1 MNPARFL
8 WTTATLIA
16 ALGFVRPVIA
26 QIIPDDTMG
35 NERSTVLQDATFNGV
50 PLNVTINGVVNPVD
64 VIIEGARRG
73 NNVFHSFSQFN
84 AALNRGTYFFAPSPQ
99 TQNIVTRVTG
109 NLPSNIL
116 GRLGTFQIVGD
127 QIFSSNANLFL
138 INPNGILFGNNAS
151 LDVGGAFVAT
161 TANAVR
167 FGDNTFSATN
177 PEPVSD
183 VLQVNPS
190 AFLFNR
196 IPTADITVR
205 ANSPN
210 GIENAVGLAVPQNQN
225 LILLGG
231 NINLDGARLTA
242 LGGRVELGAVAGTGI
257 VELAADG
264 SLRLPAGVDRADVQ
278 LSDATQIDVSLLD
291 QGNIGITANNIRLTG
306 NSRISAGI
314 DARGGS
320 PDTQAGDIALN
331 ATGTVELTEESRILN
346 SVNSAF
352 LGNSGDINIT
362 ATDLFVTGGGQ
373 ISTSTFG
380 VGEAGNVNLFIRDRV
395 SLTGGQS
402 AIFTNVERNA
412 TGNGGN
418 LLVTANALELI
429 NGGQLIASTD
439 GKGNAG
445 NVTVDVRDRVFLTGF
460 EGDLN
465 STIFSR
471 VGANATGDGGNVRI
485 FANTLDMTNGA
496 VINASTLGQGSAGI
510 VRVEVQ
516 DQVTLNDSAILSVVT
531 QQAQGNGGELFLS
544 ANTLELLNGA
554 QLSASSSGR
563 GNAGNV
569 TVQVRDRVSL
579 DGNSPTSSSTSAIFS
594 SLNDTGVG
602 NSGNLFISANT
613 LSLINEA
620 RLNASTSGK
629 GNAGNVTI
637 EVGDRLLL
645 DNSFVFSSVVENAEG
660 KGGNLVVTAD
670 VIDMRNGG
678 QLIASTNGKG
688 NAGNVT
694 VTGRDRVLLR
704 DTAPNEGLRT
714 AIFSSVE
721 DQGEGNSGNLSIFTT
736 DLEMSDRSQLT
747 ASTAGRGNAGN
758 VRIEAN
764 GQVRLDNAT
773 IFSRVGQNAV
783 GTGGSVFVGANTLD
797 LLNGGQISVSSLGTG
812 NAGNV
817 RVQVGDRMSVSGASP
832 TEGFTSAIFTTVEQ
846 NAVGKGGDLFI
857 SARTLDLS
865 NGGRFAA
872 STSGQGDAGNV
883 RVEVADRLSLNNAF
897 ILSSVEGSGI
907 GQGGNLFVSAGTLEM
922 TNGGQLVASTGGRG
936 DGGNVT
942 VEVRDR
948 MLLSGSSPT
957 GGFSSAI
964 LSGVGEGSVGKGGN
978 LVISANSLRLEDGGQ
993 FVTSTRGTGNAGNVT
1008 VNVSDRMVLT
1018 GSIPDGE
1025 FSSAIFSSVLQQGVG
1040 KGGNLFISAN
1050 SLELSNGAQLAVN
1063 TLGQGDAGNIALGA
1077 VDKPIRSLLISGIS
1091 DGGFSSGLFAST
1103 DFGAGGNIRIYADQ
1117 IRLSDGAVVD
1127 ARTFRTGNS
1136 GTIDI
1141 QTRNL
1146 DLLRGSQILALTQG
1160 SGSANSI
1167 TITATDRLFVSGVDS
1182 TYEDRLIRFDPG
1194 RIAPISPE
1202 SGIYTRSTAPENAG
1216 SAGSIFLTAPRIE
1229 LDDRARIDAQSS
1241 TVDGG
1246 NISIRAVDRLLLRN
1260 NSQITATA
1268 GTETEF
1274 GNGGNI
1280 NIDARFII
1288 AVPKENSDISA
1299 NASQGSGGRV
1309 TLNVTGGVLGIEAR
1323 SQSSLL
1329 SDITATSAQGPTG
1342 VVTLNTPDTNS
1353 LQNSLTQLSQTEIN
1367 TNELLANSCIVRDRQ
1382 SGSFYITGTGGLPAK
1397 PTDVSEYPTGA
1408 IQSPVASG
1416 QERSIAE
1423 PQGIYQ
1429 LPNGKLVMV
1438 RDCSN

>member
-1 MNPARFL
+1 MNPTRFL
-8 WTTATLIA
+8 GAVATLIA
-16 ALGFVRPVIA
+16 ALGWVRPAIA

-64 VIIEGARRG
+64 VIIEGAQRG
-73 NNVFHSFSQFN
+73 NTVFHSFSQFN
-84 AALNRGTYFFAPSPQ
+84 AALNRGTYFFAPSTQ
-99 TQNIVTRVTG
+99 TQNIIARVTG

-116 GRLGTFQIVGD
+116 GRLGTFQIVD
-127 QIFSSNANLFL
+127 DEIFSSNANLFL

-151 LDVGGAFVAT
+151 LDVRGAFIAT

-177 PEPVSD
+177 PEAVSNI
-183 VLQVNPS
+183 LQVNPS

-210 GIENAVGLAVPQNQN
+210 GINNAVGLAVPQNQN

-231 NINLDGARLTA
+231 NINLDEARLTA
-242 LGGRVELGAVAGTGI
+242 LGGRVELGAVAGTGT

-264 SLRLPAGVDRADVQ
+264 SLRIPAGVDRADVQ
-278 LSDATQIDVSLLD
+278 LSNGTQIDVALLD

-314 DARGGS
+314 DTRGGS
-320 PDTQAGDIALN
+320 PDTQAGDITIS
-331 ATGTVELTEESRILN
+331 ATGTVELTEGSRIQN
-346 SVNSAF
+346 NVSALF
-352 LGNSGDINIT
+352 TGNSGDINMT
-362 ATDLFVTGGGQ
+362 ATNLFLTGGGQ

-380 VGEAGNVNLFIRDRV
+380 IGEAGNVNLLIRDRV
-395 SLTGGQS
+395 SLTGSQS
-402 AIFTNVERNA
+402 AIFTNVEENA

-418 LLVTANALELI
+418 LLVTANTLELM

-439 GKGNAG
+439 SKGNAG
-445 NVTVDVRDRVFLTGF
+445 NVTVRVGDRVSLSGF

-471 VGANATGDGGNVRI
+471 VGANATGTGGNIQI
-485 FANTLDMTNGA
+485 FANTLEMTNSA
-496 VINASTLGQGSAGI
+496 FINASTLGQGSAGT
-510 VRVEVQ
+510 VRIEVQ
-516 DQVTLNDSAILSVVT
+516 DRVTLNDSSVLSVVT
-531 QQAQGNGGELFLS
+531 RQANGNGGEIFLS
-544 ANTLELLNGA
+544 ANTLELLNGG
-554 QLSASSSGR
+554 QLSANSSGR
-563 GNAGNV
+563 GNAGNI

-579 DGNSPTSSSTSAIFS
+579 DGNSPTSSSRSAIFS
-594 SLNDTGVG
+594 SLDETGVG

-629 GNAGNVTI
+629 GDAGDITI
-637 EVGDRLLL
+637 EIGDRLLL

-660 KGGNLVVTAD
+660 NGGNLVVTAD
-670 VIDMRNGG
+670 VIDMRNGA
-678 QLIASTNGKG
+678 QLIASTNGEG

-694 VTGRDRVLLR
+694 ITGRDRVSLS
-704 DTAPNEGLRT
+704 DVAPNEGLRT
-714 AIFSSVE
+714 VIFSSVE
-721 DQGEGNSGNLSIFTT
+721 DQGKGNSGNLSIFTT
-736 DLEMSDRSQLT
+736 DLELSDRSQLT
-747 ASTAGRGNAGN
+747 ASTSGQGNAGN
-758 VRIEAN
+758 VRIEAS
-764 GQVRLDNAT
+764 GRVRLDDAT
-773 IFSRVGQNAV
+773 IFSRVGQTA
-783 GTGGSVFVGANTLD
+783 TGEGGNVFVEANTLD

-812 NAGNV
+812 DAGNV
-817 RVQVGDRMSVSGASP
+817 RVQVHDRMSVSGASP
-832 TEGFTSAIFTTVEQ
+832 TEGFRSAIFTTVEPD
-846 NAVGKGGDLFI
+846 AVGEGGDLFI
-857 SARTLDLS
+857 SARSLELS

-872 STSGQGDAGNV
+872 STSGRGNAGNV
-883 RVEVADRLSLNNAF
+883 RVEVGDRLSLSNGF
-897 ILSSVEGSGI
+897 ILSSVGVSGV
-907 GQGGNLFVSAGTLEM
+907 GQGGNLFVSANTLEM
-922 TNGGQLVASTGGRG
+922 TNGGQLIAGTSGRG

-948 MLLSGSSPT
+948 MLLSGSNPT
-957 GGFSSAI
+957 GDSTSAI
-964 LSGVGEGSVGKGGN
+964 LSGVDPGSVGKGGN
-978 LVISANSLRLEDGGQ
+978 LFVSANSLTLAAGGQ
-993 FVTSTRGTGNAGNVT
+993 FVTSTRGTGDAGNVT
-1008 VNVSDRMVLT
+1008 VEVRDRMSLV
-1018 GSIPDGE
+1018 GSTPDGE
-1025 FSSAIFSSVLQQGVG
+1025 FSSGIYSNVRPEGVG
-1040 KGGNLFISAN
+1040 KGGNLSISAN
-1050 SLELSNGAQLAVN
+1050 SLVLSDGAQLAVN
-1063 TLGQGDAGNIALGA
+1063 TAGEGDAGNITLGVA
-1077 VDKPIRSLLISGIS
+1077 TNPIRSLLISGTS
-1091 DGGFSSGLFAST
+1091 GSGFSSGLFAST
-1103 DFGAGGNIRIYADQ
+1103 NFGEGGNIRIYADQ

-1127 ARTFRTGNS
+1127 ARTFLTGNS

-1141 QTRNL
+1141 QTQTL
-1146 DLLRGSQILALTQG
+1146 DLLRGGQILALTQG

-1167 TITATDRLFVSGVDS
+1167 TINATDRLFVSGVDPN
-1182 TYEDRLIRFDPG
+1182 YEDRVNRLGSDP
-1194 RIAPISPE
+1194 IAPISSV

-1229 LDDRARIDAQSS
+1229 LNDRARIDAQSS

-1246 NISIRAVDRLLLRN
+1246 NISIRAANRLLLRN

-1268 GTETEF
+1268 GTETGF
-1274 GNGGNI
+1274 GDGGNI

-1288 AVPKENSDISA
+1288 AIPKENSDISA

-1323 SQSSLL
+1323 SQSSPL

-1397 PTDVSEYPTGA
+1397 PTDVSEYSTGA
-1408 IQSPVASG
+1408 IQNPVVSKEA
-1416 QERSIAE
+1416 IIE

-1429 LPNGKLVMV
+1429 LSNGTLVMV
-1438 RDCSN
+1438 RDCAN